1 MRRLIGFWLLSL
13 VLVATLASIVTAQIQ
28 STPPRVLSGDDFGFR
43 VDGID
48 RITNTPF
55 GQLVIRVK
63 GEWVEVGGA
72 RRIPATE

>member
-1 MRRLIGFWLLSL
+1 
-13 VLVATLASIVTAQIQ
+13 
-28 STPPRVLSGDDFGFR
+28 VLSGDDFGFR

>member
-1 MRRLIGFWLLSL
+1 MRRLVGFWVLSL

-28 STPPRVLSGDDFGFR
+28 STPRVMSGDDFGFR
-43 VDGID
+43 VDGVD
-48 RITNTPF
+48 RITNVPF